1 MIVLIKKI
9 HSSYRRTVKVYTE
22 IYPNL
27 VTNFRWKTA
36 IYDDETRSRRHF
48 DVKNIQF

>member
-27 VTNFRWKTA
+27 VTNFWWGTA
-36 IYDDETRSRRHF
+36 NFDDETYSRRQF
-48 DVKNIQF
+48 EERNDVF

>member
-27 VTNFRWKTA
+27 VTNFRWGTA
-36 IYDDETRSRRHF
+36 IYDDEIQSRHQF
-48 DVKNIQF
+48 DEGNGQF